1 MGIQKIIVKLVLQ
14 LITECLK
21 YKQVVVTVNKHIMIT
36 VI

>member
-14 LITECLK
+14 PIIESLK
-21 YKQVVVTVNKHIMIT
+21 YKQAVVSVNKHIMIT

>member
-14 LITECLK
+14 LITESLK
-21 YKQVVVTVNKHIMIT
+21 YKQAVVPVNKHIMIM